1 MRRISQRNLWYLTG
15 FTLTALVFIAI
26 AITHFTSSYAAS
38 MHWVSHSH
46 QVETAIEELRSDLHS
61 AQNGR
66 LHYVFSHEAQALQ
79 QYREAA
85 EDLPA
90 SVARLRALT
99 ADTPSQQSLVAELIP
114 LIDKQLKLL
123 RTSVEMANQ
132 GGSLELQEEFSRT
145 GHDLA
150 TDAFV
155 KLAAL
160 RSEEGKVLSM
170 RRVVSEKTYRA
181 QKAALFLSF
190 GLVLVV
196 TILNFTE
203 LMVQLRERQNAEQ
216 VVRRLS
222 GRILHVQD
230 EERRKLARDLHDGI
244 GQLFTAL
251 KMGLNH
257 AARSDAESPKDS
269 KIFAE
274 CLQIVDE
281 GLSQTRTL
289 SYLLHPPMLDE
300 VGFPAAARWLVDG
313 FSERSKIDVTVEIP
327 RDLKLP
333 RELELTLFR
342 VLQEGLTNIHR
353 HSGSAK
359 AEVVVTATPDAVI
372 MTIRDYGKGIPE
384 GTLQNFRTS
393 KAPAGV
399 GLAGMRG
406 RVAEVDGTLDL
417 ESPGH
422 GTVVRVTV
430 PLANAPQ
437 TVASPHPPSLDTAPS
452 AENPE
457 HDHVKPADSD
467 SCAEDDIAS
476 ADRLSGSTTDRL
488 K

>member
-15 FTLTALVFIAI
+15 FTLTALVFIAV
-26 AITHFTSSYAAS
+26 AITHFTSSYASS

-66 LHYVFSHEAQALQ
+66 LHYVLSHEPQALQ

-85 EDLPA
+85 DALPT
-90 SVARLRALT
+90 SVERLRVLT
-99 ADTPSQQSLVAELIP
+99 ADNPAQQSLVDELTP
-114 LIDKQLKLL
+114 LIDKQLTLL
-123 RTSVEMANQ
+123 RTSVEMVNQ
-132 GGSLELQEEFSRT
+132 GGSLELQTEFSRT

-150 TDAFV
+150 TDAFR

-160 RSEEGKVLSM
+160 RSEEAKVLSM
-170 RRVVSEKTYRA
+170 RRVVSENTYRA
-181 QKAALFLSF
+181 QKAALFFSF
-190 GLVLVV
+190 GLLLVV

-222 GRILHVQD
+222 GRMLQVQD

-251 KMGLNH
+251 KMGLSH
-257 AARSDAESPKDS
+257 ASRSNTEPLRDS

-281 GLSQTRTL
+281 GLIQTRTL

-313 FSERSKIDVTVEIP
+313 FSERSKVGVTVQIP
-327 RDLKLP
+327 KDLKLP

-342 VLQEGLTNIHR
+342 VLQESLTNIHR

-359 AEVVVTATPDAVI
+359 AEVVVTATPNAVI
-372 MTIRDYGKGIPE
+372 MTITDYGKGIPE
-384 GTLQNFRTS
+384 ETLQNFRTS

-417 ESPGH
+417 ESPGQ
-422 GTVVRVTV
+422 GTIVRVTI
-430 PLANAPQ
+430 PLKNALQ
-437 TVASPHPPSLDTAPS
+437 TVASPQTPSFDTTHAAEQAEHDRVEPAGLDAATEGEAAS
-452 AENPE
+452 AE
-457 HDHVKPADSD
+457 
-467 SCAEDDIAS
+467 
-476 ADRLSGSTTDRL
+476 RLSSTTDRL
-488 K
+488 Q